1 MDNGAVGTAIYLA
14 GHGSKIK
21 PRLLELQYQRIL
33 RYRRAFLKEHKAS
46 RAAPALFVDLRLPS
60 YGMGRV
66 DLDDV
71 PQFKRLLDEVHNR
84 RFEIVYIDLDEVKA
98 GLTPDYE
105 SRFVRSNLEAAGARV
120 LNAFTD
126 DLDIFAKE
134 LKDRCGPKA
143 KDYEITDGSDFVNFF
158 PSLASDI
165 TATALR
171 TELQIPM
178 DRLTQELQHIFNR
191 IEGLKRLR
199 PYSGGG
205 VPFIEDRLS
214 SEWQNLKAGLDETDG
229 NPN

>member
-1 MDNGAVGTAIYLA
+1 MDNGEVGTAIYLA

-33 RYRRAFLKEHKAS
+33 RYRLAFLKRHNAS
-46 RAAPALFVDLRLPS
+46 RAAPEVFVDLRLPS
-60 YGMGRV
+60 YGMGQV
-66 DLDDV
+66 DLGDV
-71 PQFKRLLDEVHNR
+71 PQFKRLLDEAQNR
-84 RFEIVYIDLDEVKA
+84 RFGIVYIDVDEVTP

-105 SRFVRSNLEAAGARV
+105 SAFIRSLLEAAGVTV

-126 DLDIFAKE
+126 DSGVFAEE
-134 LKDRCGPKA
+134 LKEHCGPKA
-143 KDYEITDGSDFVNFF
+143 REYEVTDASDLVNFF

-165 TATALR
+165 TAASLR
-171 TELQIPM
+171 TELQVPM
-178 DRLTQELQHIFNR
+178 ERFTQEFQRIANR

-214 SEWQNLKAGLDETDG
+214 SEWQKVKLQ
-229 NPN
+229 